1 MKTRNQFG
9 FTLIEILIAAILI
22 AILAAILTPAY
33 RNYILKG
40 NRSDAIRSLQ
50 NTQILEEKYRVNN
63 TTYGTLAN
71 LGMSTS
77 AGNSIGGLYTI
88 TIPTNTTSSYTLSAA
103 AIGTQASDTA
113 CTNFTITYAN
123 GTTTLSSA
131 PQTDCWSQ

>member
-9 FTLIEILIAAILI
+9 FTLIELLITVIII

-33 RNYILKG
+33 RSYILKS
-40 NRSDAIRSLQ
+40 NRSDAVRSLQ
-50 NTQILEEKYRVNN
+50 NTQILQEKYRVNN
-63 TTYGTLAN
+63 TSYGTLAQI
-71 LGMSTS
+71 GMSTA
-77 AGNSIGGLYTI
+77 AGNSIGGFYTI
-88 TIPTNTTSSYTLSAA
+88 TIPTNATASYTLSAA
-103 AIGTQASDTA
+103 PTGTQVIDTA

>member
-9 FTLIEILIAAILI
+9 FTLIELLITVIII

-33 RNYILKG
+33 RSYILKS
-40 NRSDAIRSLQ
+40 NRSDAVRSLQ
-50 NTQILEEKYRVNN
+50 NTQILQEKYRVNN
-63 TTYGTLAN
+63 TSYGTLAN

-77 AGNSIGGLYTI
+77 ASNSIGGLYTI

-103 AIGTQASDTA
+103 AVSTQTSDTA
-113 CTNFTITYAN
+113 CTNFTITYAT

>member
-9 FTLIEILIAAILI
+9 FTLIELLITFIII

-33 RNYILKG
+33 RSYILKS
-40 NRSDAIRSLQ
+40 NRSDAVRSLQ
-50 NTQILEEKYRVNN
+50 NTQILQEKYRVNN
-63 TTYGTLAN
+63 TSYGTLAN

-77 AGNSIGGLYTI
+77 ASNSIGGLYTI

-103 AIGTQASDTA
+103 AVSTQTSDTA
-113 CTNFTITYAN
+113 CTNFTITYAT